1 MGNVHGGSK
10 PAPGEVTV
18 AWDAAWRPTPRLL
31 PTYTGAIPASQRS
44 PHETVTLVLD
54 GQRNIGHGRE
64 FGCKTRLCFDMLRGR
79 RALGKRAIDRVSTR
93 SPCRSGSYRFGECSA
108 GTRSPLSPLL
118 RSHPTYSYRAA
129 PDNSPHCQSQGLAV
143 AFLDS
148 EQELGKGNTGVRE
161 ALDNRAWS
169 SSYCSGKLHQVRLR
183 GAPHAA
189 HLLDRVGTSGAM
201 LGAPTATEHAFC
213 GNGDAP
219 L

>member
-1 MGNVHGGSK
+1 VLLSK
-10 PAPGEVTV
+10 PGRPKTARKFDGARRSQGPRRPTRRERPRPRKRRILAAAWDGRNFAASLGQTDWNGKRSWRLEPAPGEVTV
-18 AWDAAWRPTPRLL
+18 AWDAAWRLAPRLL

-118 RSHPTYSYRAA
+118 RFTS
-129 PDNSPHCQSQGLAV
+129 
-143 AFLDS
+143 
-148 EQELGKGNTGVRE
+148 
-161 ALDNRAWS
+161 
-169 SSYCSGKLHQVRLR
+169 
-183 GAPHAA
+183 
-189 HLLDRVGTSGAM
+189 HLLPSSGSRQFTPSPVARA
-201 LGAPTATEHAFC
+201 GGCFS
-213 GNGDAP
+213 
-219 L
+219 